1 MSNHYTKVEI
11 AKELLKNS
19 LNIYIKNKIEKY
31 IFHIE
36 ESEDGGYFN
45 KKDLDDDSLIRFHN
59 CITYIQ
65 EKGFDI
71 KGWMLYE
78 IPIYYTHCF
87 YNKTKEQRFDLM
99 VLNIGEVIPAYI
111 DYSEEKDAKSIEEAI
126 KNYSEIYE
134 IN

>member
-11 AKELLKNS
+11 AKELLENS
-19 LNIYIKNKIEKY
+19 LNIYIKDKIEKY
-31 IFHIE
+31 IFHFEEIE
-36 ESEDGGYFN
+36 VGAYFN

-65 EKGFDI
+65 ETGFDI
-71 KGWMLYE
+71 QGWMLYE
-78 IPIYYTHCF
+78 IPIYYSHCF
-87 YNKTKEQRFDLM
+87 YHKTTEHRFDLM
-99 VLNIGEVIPAYI
+99 VLTIGEVIPAYI

-134 IN
+134 NN

>member
-1 MSNHYTKVEI
+1 MEKIEI

-36 ESEDGGYFN
+36 EIEEGVYFN
-45 KKDLDDDSLIRFHN
+45 KKDHEDDSLIRFHN
-59 CITYIQ
+59 CITYIH
-65 EKGFDI
+65 KTGFDI

-78 IPIYYTHCF
+78 IPIYYSHCF
-87 YNKTKEQRFDLM
+87 YNENTEQRFDLM

-111 DYSEEKDAKSIEEAI
+111 DHSEEKDAKTIEEAI
-126 KNYSEIYE
+126 RKYAV
-134 IN
+134 